1 MKHCTNGPKSLYKP
15 HHLPILENFLEH
27 FEIVHAICRLALAQP
42 TDALAFQVKRLAD
55 TLSEEG
61 NEEDSSSLREVLLLS
76 ERSSEMTPRRL
87 VPARGVSVPGETLS
101 PNTILPADKETGA
114 RLLDVIFPNEMAKA
128 LPIFSDA
135 HLRAAEQLIA
145 EWSNAE
151 KLRAIGVSPTMS
163 CLIVGAPGT
172 GKTTLAY
179 WLAHQLG
186 LPVVLARIDAMMSS
200 FLGTSARNITQVFNF
215 ANRFKCVLVLDEF
228 DSIAKMRDDP
238 NEAGEI
244 KRVVNALL
252 QNLDSRKPIGITI
265 AVTNHPRLLDSA
277 VWRRFEVQVQVPLPD
292 FATRCE
298 IVRRYSSP
306 CEYSEAEIVTI
317 AALLI
322 DCSGAEVEDFVRAYK
337 KRYILDPLPTSPV
350 DAMRDVIVINDGRV
364 SSEVKAK
371 FLADDAQLV
380 VWLKSNSDLRLGV
393 VEIASLIGKSKSAVS
408 RLMNTKF

>member
-1 MKHCTNGPKSLYKP
+1 M
-15 HHLPILENFLEH
+15 EH
-27 FEIVHAICRLALAQP
+27 FAIVHAICRLALAQP
-42 TDALAFQVKRLAD
+42 TDALVFQVRRLAEV
-55 TLSEEG
+55 LLKSG
-61 NEEDSSSLREVLLLS
+61 NEEDASALGAVLLLS
-76 ERSSEMTPRRL
+76 ERSVEMIPRRL
-87 VPARGVSVPGETLS
+87 VPARGVAVSGEILS

-114 RLLDVIFPNEMAKA
+114 RLLDVIFPSDTAKA
-128 LPIFSDA
+128 LPIFSEA
-135 HLRAAEQLIA
+135 HRRAAEQLVA

-151 KLRAIGVSPTMS
+151 KLRAVGVSPTMS

-252 QNLDSRKPIGITI
+252 QNLDTRKPIGITI
-265 AVTNHPRLLDSA
+265 AVTNHPKLLDSA
-277 VWRRFEVQVQVPLPD
+277 VWRRFEVQIQVPLPD
-292 FATRCE
+292 FMTRGE
-298 IVRRYSSP
+298 IVRRYAPP
-306 CEYSEAEIVTI
+306 CEYTEAEIATI
-317 AALLI
+317 SALLEG
-322 DCSGAEVEDFVRAYK
+322 CSGAEVEDFVRAYK
-337 KRYILDPLPTSPV
+337 KRYILDPIPTSPIE
-350 DAMRDVIVINDGRV
+350 AMRDVIVINDGRV
-364 SSEVKAK
+364 SNEVKAK
-371 FLADDAQLV
+371 FLTDDAHLA
-380 VWLKSNSDLRLGV
+380 VWLKNNDELSLGV